1 MLYETPLDYL
11 TPGGRVEMAVIP
23 VAVALLLR
31 LLLGRTQF
39 TRWTLAIGTMWFAM
53 NVLMAPYSEGIREG
67 LMDVRS
73 HLH

>member
-1 MLYETPLDYL
+1 MLYGTPLDFL
-11 TPGGRVEMAVIP
+11 TPEGRVEMAVVP

-31 LLLGRTQF
+31 LLLGRTQL
-39 TRWTLAIGTMWFAM
+39 TRWSLAIGTMWFAM